1 MGNDNQALNEE
12 VQNLHTSI
20 MAGDIT
26 AQAELAV
33 LVLPILTKRLNN
45 KFPTLF
51 DPNLIDTAVT
61 DALLNYFARPDYYQ
75 PHKQS
80 LMSYLLM
87 SAKGDLLNY
96 LKPKKVDENSTH
108 LTEDVELWDS
118 YSEKT
123 IGGSV
128 VVDDTNVEEEALVRL
143 SPVISQI
150 QELFPSLKDQQLVA
164 MIMDGIRD
172 TDEYA
177 KVLGIEHL
185 SSSEQKVVVKNNKD
199 RIKKMIVRK
208 IDPEGLRNDN

>member
-1 MGNDNQALNEE
+1 MGDDNQVLNQEI
-12 VQNLHTSI
+12 QDLHTRI
-20 MAGDIT
+20 VAGDIT
-26 AQAELAV
+26 AQVELAV
-33 LVLPILTKRLNN
+33 LVLPILTKRLNI

-51 DPNLIDTAVT
+51 DPDLIDMAVT
-61 DALLNYFARPDYYQ
+61 DALLNYFSRPDYYQ

-108 LTEDVELWDS
+108 LAENVELWDS
-118 YSEKT
+118 YSEKN

-143 SPVISQI
+143 SPILSQI
-150 QELFPSLKDQQLVA
+150 QELFPTLRDQQLVA
-164 MIMDGIRD
+164 MMMDGIRE
-172 TDEYA
+172 TEEYA

-185 SSSEQKVVVKNNKD
+185 SFSEQKEVVKNHKD
-199 RIKKMIVRK
+199 RIKKVIIRK
-208 IDPEGLRNDN
+208 IDPKGLRNDK